1 MNRFFKMSFGLACVA
16 AAFYFCS
23 SENEEV
29 YGLAS
34 YNIEALASGEG
45 GNVACVGSG
54 SVDCSGFKVKYK
66 VSGYSLDN
74 E

>member
-23 SENEEV
+23 SENGEV
-29 YGLAS
+29 YDLAF

-45 GNVACVGSG
+45 GNVACIGSG
-54 SVDCSGFKVKYK
+54 SIDCREYK
-66 VSGYSLDN
+66 VEWKASGYSLGN